1 MFGLKFQ
8 FEFSRL
14 RRMAALPL
22 VFSLSW
28 EFVPDLNLVL
38 NLVLNLNLVL
48 RRAAPLA
55 LNLPR

>member
-1 MFGLKFQ
+1 VFGLKFQ

-38 NLVLNLNLVL
+38 NLNLVL
-48 RRAAPLA
+48 RRAAPLV